1 MARLVDQNDRIHFW
15 YGPDRLD
22 YFEVYL
28 GADDILRVRTPQ
40 ASLAVRPYSSNV
52 VQIEAADRT

>member
-15 YGPDRLD
+15 YGPASLD

-28 GADDILRVRTPQ
+28 DVEDVLHVRTPQ
-40 ASLAVRPYSSNV
+40 ASLAVRPHTSNV
-52 VQIEAADRT
+52 VQVEAVDRT